1 MKIEDILINIS
12 KLLFK
17 SQNNLLK
24 KNKKFREENT
34 FYVDTYEEF
43 KEKIEK

>member
-1 MKIEDILINIS
+1 MKIEDILVNIS

-17 SQNNLLK
+17 TQNNLFR
-24 KNKKFREENT
+24 KNKEFREKNT
-34 FYVDTYEEF
+34 YYVDTYKEF